1 MRLSRPLARVRLR
14 HTNESDCAWRLAV
27 SKFFFRERE
36 GVTPGGHDGVE
47 RLLTMAKSV
56 NQVNRVDWAERIRRT
71 VPASEQRVS
80 DRWKLVRAVRYPAEC
95 LSKPKAEGQ
104 FFACVLI
111 SPVPSYTYLGYHCA
125 QKRVR
130 AQRKALRSFGWLP
143 AELWGDSGEDLA

>member
-1 MRLSRPLARVRLR
+1 M
-14 HTNESDCAWRLAV
+14 D
-27 SKFFFRERE
+27 
-36 GVTPGGHDGVE
+36 
-47 RLLTMAKSV
+47 
-56 NQVNRVDWAERIRRT
+56 RIGR
-71 VPASEQRVS
+71 VPASEQRLS
-80 DRWKLVRAVRYPAEC
+80 DRWKLVRTGEVSAER